1 MSPSSTTKECDVPS
15 NTHATQAPQLI
26 TNSPLSPPPPTTT
39 SSRFAALQRRD
50 SLCNSAELESG
61 NGRGGGGGEA
71 VKGRRTSTASTLFV
85 ATNQQQQ
92 QHLPPRKPPRTIGSQ
107 VKRRRKSINESDSR
121 GAFDALPNEL
131 VEAILLKL
139 DAPALAS
146 LQATSKYFRHSGVCD
161 RVARFILATRDGE
174 PGFDENHRGCRG
186 YWTTIPRRRIEEAG
200 KGS

>member
-1 MSPSSTTKECDVPS
+1 M
-15 NTHATQAPQLI
+15 
-26 TNSPLSPPPPTTT
+26 
-39 SSRFAALQRRD
+39 
-50 SLCNSAELESG
+50 CNSAELESG
-61 NGRGGGGGEA
+61 NGRGGGGGGEA

-92 QHLPPRKPPRTIGSQ
+92 QQLPPRKPPRTIGSQ

-146 LQATSKYFRHSGVCD
+146 LQATSKYFRHLGC
-161 RVARFILATRDGE
+161 AIE
-174 PGFDENHRGCRG
+174 WRGL
-186 YWTTIPRRRIEEAG
+186 Y
-200 KGS
+200 

>member
-1 MSPSSTTKECDVPS
+1 M
-15 NTHATQAPQLI
+15 QL
-26 TNSPLSPPPPTTT
+26 
-39 SSRFAALQRRD
+39 SRVRKWERTRRRRRRR
-50 SLCNSAELESG
+50 SG
-61 NGRGGGGGEA
+61 
-71 VKGRRTSTASTLFV
+71 KGRRTSTASTLFV

-92 QHLPPRKPPRTIGSQ
+92 QQLPPRKPPRTIGSQ

-121 GAFDALPNEL
+121 GAFGVADEL

-174 PGFDENHRGCRG
+174 PGFDENHRGEVNDEEEERG
-186 YWTTIPRRRIEEAG
+186 GGRDFRPAAEDIGRRFRGGE
-200 KGS
+200 